1 MWVGGG
7 VAGGGWVG
15 GLVWVDLCYFVVF
28 AWLLEGVCC
37 SLVAVRLF
45 AATWVCYLCSGGG
58 TVCR

>member
-45 AATWVCYLCSGGG
+45 AATWDMLSL
-58 TVCR
+58 